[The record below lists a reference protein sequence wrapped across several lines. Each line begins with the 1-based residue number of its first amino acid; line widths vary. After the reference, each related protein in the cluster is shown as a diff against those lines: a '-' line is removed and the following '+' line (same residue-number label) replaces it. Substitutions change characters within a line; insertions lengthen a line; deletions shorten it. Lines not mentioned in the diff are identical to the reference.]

1 MKKMEKSEY
10 DEPEDVL
17 EQDDII
23 EPEDIELE
31 KSKKVRE
38 LKDEEIA
45 FEDSQ
50 EEYDD
55 FKFDEEEEYLP
66 LEENE

>member
-1 MKKMEKSEY
+1 MEKSEY